1 MFYWQEHHII
11 FRKCKMVNLEFIRL
25 HNIFASRTKAASFNP
40 LGPISFLYLPEDYP
54 HRQHHH
60 KNNEAI
66 IDSLFFC
73 SFSTALSERFTSI
86 LKSGITTLSPF
97 TTKSEA
103 PEIGLF
109 LGVCTAA
116 IVSLWSLTEL
126 LAFFFTTAFHQCY
139 SYN

>member
-1 MFYWQEHHII
+1 MNSFDCIIFLPQELKQQVLTHWGQFPFYI
-11 FRKCKMVNLEFIRL
+11 FRKIILIVNIT
-25 HNIFASRTKAASFNP
+25 I
-40 LGPISFLYLPEDYP
+40 
-54 HRQHHH
+54 